1 VKFSL
6 ASVAAAVRKYAGVLA
21 PVSSRGGW
29 WPIVR
34 EPYSGAWQQNVEWTT
49 ETVLAHHAVYACITL
64 IANDIGKLRQRLV
77 ARDTNGIWSET
88 ESASFSPVLRRPNRY
103 QNQIQFKQWWITSK
117 LVRGNAYGLK
127 ERDARGVVVRIYVLD
142 PARVTVLVA
151 PDGGVYYQLGQD
163 NMGGAA
169 VVGASVT
176 VPASEII
183 HDRMNCLFHPLVGVS
198 PLFASGLAAHQG
210 LEIQNDATLFFGN
223 GSRPGGVLTAPG
235 AISDAAAARVKAYW
249 DDNFTGT
256 NAGKVAVLGDGLSYQ
271 AMRMTAVDSQMIEQ
285 LKWTAEMIC
294 GTFHVPGYKVGVGPL
309 PNQSNIEALDQQYYS
324 VALQSLV
331 EEYEAALDDGL
342 GIGWGVKTEGR
353 EIGVELD
360 LDGLWR
366 MDTATMVRTL
376 GEGVR
381 GAIYTPDEARKRLNL
396 PPIVGGDQCYLQV
409 QNFSLAALAKRD
421 ALENPFEP
429 ATSTPPPETDP
440 KPANPDDDGAAKAL
454 VETAAFIE
462 TLRKGL
468 SHV

>member
-34 EPYSGAWQQNVEWTT
+34 EPYSGAWQQNVEWST

-88 ESASFSPVLRRPNRY
+88 ESSSFSPVLRRPNRY

-142 PARVTVLVA
+142 PSRVSVLVA

-163 NMGGAA
+163 NMGGGSLTAT
-169 VVGASVT
+169 SVT

-210 LEIQNDATLFFGN
+210 LEIQNDSTLFFGN

-285 LKWTAEMIC
+285 LKWTAEMVC
-294 GTFHVPGYKVGVGPL
+294 GTFHVPGYKIGVGAP

-324 VALQSLV
+324 QCLQVLI
-331 EEYEAALDDGL
+331 EEYEACMDDAL

-353 EIGVELD
+353 EIGVDLD

-366 MDTATMVRTL
+366 MDTATLMKTL
-376 GEGVR
+376 GDGVK
-381 GAIYTPDEARKRLNL
+381 GGLLKPDEGRRRLNL
-396 PPIVGGDQCYLQV
+396 SPVDGGDAVYLQQ
-409 QNFSLAALAKRD
+409 QNYSLAALAKRD
-421 ALENPFEP
+421 AQADPFGTAAPPAPPALPAPEP
-429 ATSTPPPETDP
+429 AE
-440 KPANPDDDGAAKAL
+440 PAEPDAEVRSLADALIAKFM
-454 VETAAFIE
+454 TAEAV
-462 TLRKGL
+462 G
-468 SHV
+468 